1 MTGTSN
7 LIDLSNL
14 PAPAVLEVKTYETIL
29 AEMKADLLLKLPD
42 YDVENKSDPAIKVL
56 EIAAYR
62 ETLIRQRV
70 NDAAKAVMLAYAA
83 GTDLDNIAA
92 NIRLTRF
99 SGETDTEF
107 RARIQ
112 LAPDGYSVAGPSAAY
127 VFHAI
132 NAHADIADATAISPA
147 PGEVLVSVLSKLGN
161 GAASPEILT
170 AVTDTLSDKTVRPL
184 TDSVTVQSATI
195 VDYEIVADIYTYSGP
210 DTSVVIAEATAKA
223 NAYKASVRKIG
234 RNPTLSG
241 IYAALHVDGVQR
253 VVLTSPTAD
262 VSISDT
268 QCSNCTSITLTHAGT
283 DE

>member
-170 AVTDTLSDKTVRPL
+170 AVTDALSDKTVRPL
-184 TDSVTVQSATI
+184 TDNVTVQSATI
-195 VDYEIVADIYTYSGP
+195 VDYEVVADIYTYSGP

-253 VVLTSPTAD
+253 VVLTSPPAD

-268 QCSNCTSITLTHAGT
+268 ECSNCTAITINHAGT